1 MTKLSVI
8 LQTGARYMLPVV
20 LLFSVFLLLRGHY
33 LPGGGFIGGLAAAAG
48 FALYAL
54 AYGIPSARDLLTI
67 NPLSLI
73 GVGLLVAIM
82 SGLLSL
88 GLGQPFMTGIWWEL
102 PLIGDIGTPVIFDVG
117 VYLVVIGVVLQI
129 IFVLGD
135 SSNDP
140 NVKTGQ
146 V

>member
-8 LQTGARYMLPVV
+8 LQTGARYMLPLV

-54 AYGIPSARDLLTI
+54 AYGIPNARALLRI
-67 NPLSLI
+67 SPLSLI
-73 GVGLLVAIM
+73 GGGLLVAIM

-117 VYLVVIGVVLQI
+117 VYMVVIGVVLQI
-129 IFVLGD
+129 IFILGD
-135 SSNDP
+135 HSNDP
-140 NVKTGQ
+140 NVEVGQ
-146 V
+146 A